1 MASTDFPLI
10 TNRACYF
17 SLFREIKMGKRKA
30 KKKRVQLQV
39 KTTCIHGGLSDYTEY
54 LIAQCTEFT
63 ISCTGTSLSFSMYSL
78 QGDP

>member
-63 ISCTGTSLSFSMYSL
+63 IVNSIHSSLKLKQTKVIHY
-78 QGDP
+78 